1 MNMKTIEEFLS
12 HLANLDIKLWV
23 ETTDKNTLLEE
34 VRLRCNSPKGALT
47 SDIRAQLAERKAEV
61 IQFLQQGTLESNS
74 TDETI
79 TPVPRDRDLP
89 LSFAQARLWFLNQLE
104 DESGNHSIP
113 MSLRLF
119 GSLNIPALEM
129 AVQEI
134 VQRHEALR
142 TNFQLIND
150 TPLQVI
156 SHNINLYIPLIDL
169 QHLSEA
175 QQSQEVEYLANKDF
189 ETSFDLSN
197 DLLLRAT
204 LLRLG
209 EQSHVLLVTTH
220 HIVSDGWS
228 MGIFVR
234 ELSTL
239 YEAFCAGKPSPLP
252 PLPIQYADFAYWQR
266 EWLSG
271 DILQKQLNYWKQQL
285 AGASPLLE
293 LPTDRPRPS
302 IQTERGSFEE
312 FELSQELT
320 TKLKTLSQES
330 GVTLFMTLLA
340 AFVTLLSR
348 YSGQEDIVIG
358 SLIANRNRSAIE
370 SLIGFFVNV
379 LALRTQLQGNPT
391 FVELLERVQKMT
403 LAAYDHQDL
412 PFEKLVEE
420 LHPER
425 SLSHAPLYQVMFV
438 LQNASNQELELP
450 GLTISPFEIGEV
462 MAKDDLLLSMEET
475 DTGLKGGLV
484 YKSDLFD
491 PATIQRMVQHFQNLL
506 ENIVANPQQHIH
518 QLPLLNSTEQNQLLL
533 DWNQTTADYPEEQTF
548 HQLFEAQVARTPEA
562 IAVVFQDQ
570 QLTYQQLNTHANIW
584 ARHLVEQGV
593 QAETIVALICDR
605 NIDFLTA
612 MLAVFKAGGAYLP
625 LNPHHPP
632 ERLHQVLSQ
641 SQVPLVLTSSC
652 WASKVSPIINDLD
665 TPPQLL
671 YLDPLDSL
679 AKESENLPVRCSPDN
694 LAYVIYTSGSTGQPK
709 GAMLEHRGM
718 LNHLYAKI
726 TDLQLSATDVI
737 AQTAAQTFDISIWQ
751 FLSALLV
758 GGRVEIVP
766 SETTADPAEL
776 LPLIQHQQV
785 SILEIVPSLL
795 RMMLQHIDQDGN
807 TKPNLPELRWI
818 LLTGETLPP
827 QLCRQWFQH
836 YPTIPMMNA
845 YGPTECSDDVTHYP
859 IYQAPEEAVLNLPI
873 GRPISNTQ
881 LYILDNHLQP
891 VPIGVAGELYVGGAG
906 VGRGYLNNQAITQQT
921 FIDSKLN
928 SKLYKTGDKA
938 RYLADGNIEFLGRI
952 DYQVKI
958 RGFRI
963 ELGEIEAVLRQNP
976 QLQDAVVNMWEDQPG
991 NQHLVAYVVPNVEI
1005 SITSNQVRDFLKD
1018 KLPDYM
1024 VPSAVVLLEKMP
1036 LTPNGK
1042 IDRRSLPVPDIQSSL
1057 TANFVA
1063 PRNPTQ
1069 EVIAGLWS
1077 EVLNLQQ
1084 IGIHDN
1090 FFELGGH
1097 SLLGTQII
1105 SRLRSLFQID
1115 IPLRRLFE
1123 SPTIA
1128 ELSEF
1133 INTTRHA
1140 DSGLIES
1147 AIEPIERNTDLPL
1160 SFGQT
1165 RLWFLDQLE
1174 GKTANYNIPVALRLI
1189 GFLNLSAM
1197 KMAVQEILLRH
1208 EALRTIFKM
1217 VNDSPVQVVVND
1229 TTANMSVIDLRHLQS
1244 VEQSAEVE
1252 RLASEEIQHPFDLSN
1267 GPLLRVT
1274 LLQLDG
1280 QSHVLLMVTHHIVS
1294 DGWSMGIFVREFSAL
1309 YQAFCEGESLK
1320 LPELPIQYADFA
1332 HWQRKWLS
1340 GSVLQ
1345 TQLDYWKK
1353 QLSGAPPLL
1362 ELPIDHPRPAI
1373 QTFIG
1378 SGVEFQLNQDLT
1390 QKLSALSQQSG
1401 TTLFMTLLAAFV
1413 ILLSRYS
1420 GQEDIVVG
1428 SPIANRNRSETESLI
1443 GFFANTLVL
1452 RTQLDG
1458 NPTFRELLE
1467 RVRET
1472 TLGAYDHQD
1481 LPFEKLVEEL
1491 QPERSLS
1498 YAPLFQAMFML
1509 QNASVE
1515 GLELPGLTIAP
1526 LELESSGTTTD
1537 DLLLSIEETES
1548 GLIGEFTYNSV
1559 LFDASTITRMVGN
1572 FQTLLES
1579 IVANPQQEIASLALL
1594 NPAEQHELLVES
1606 NNTYIEYPLEQCF
1619 PQLFEQQAA
1628 KTPDAIA
1635 VAFENQQLTYH
1646 QLNARANSWARYL
1659 VEQGVGAETIV
1670 GLLCERNIDFLTAIL
1685 AVFKAGGAYL
1695 PLNPNH
1701 PVERIHQVL
1710 EQSQIPFV
1718 LATNQFSPIVS
1729 QALNNL
1735 NGTAAHTTPQLLLLE
1750 ELAKQGRNQENLSVR
1765 CSPDNLAYIIY
1776 TSGSTG
1782 KPKGAMLEHRGMLNH
1797 LYAKVT
1803 DLQLTATDIVA
1814 QTAPQSFD
1822 ISVWQFLAA
1831 LLVGGRVEI
1840 VRNEMLAPEQLLT
1853 LLQNEGISILEIVPS
1868 LLRMMLQHIQVDSKT
1883 IPNLTRLRWLLLTG
1897 ETLPP
1902 QLCSQW
1908 FEYYPNIPM
1917 MNAYGPTECSDDVTH
1932 YPIYQA
1938 PAPEV
1943 LNLPIGRPVSNTKLY
1958 ILDSQ
1963 LQPVPIGVA
1972 GELYVGGVG
1981 VGRGYLHNQQQTE
1994 LAFIANP
2001 FNNSKFKIQN
2011 TLRED
2016 LRSTKLYKTG
2026 DKARFL
2032 GDGNIEFLG
2041 RIDYQVK
2048 IRGFRIELGEIE
2060 AVLSQ
2065 HSEVEEV
2072 VVIAREDKPGNQ
2084 YLVAY
2089 IVASEAINNTG
2100 ILRNLLKEKLPDY
2113 MVPSAIVIL
2122 ENMPLTPNGKVDR
2135 RALPAPDIQLSITNN
2150 FVAPRTPVQEI
2161 IAKVWASILNLKQ
2174 VGIYDN
2180 FFEMGGHS
2188 LLATQVISRIRSLF
2202 EVDLPLRSLFESPTI
2217 AELSESISAMRHAGL
2232 GLQTS
2237 AITPIPRNTDLPLS
2251 FAQTRLWFLDQ
2262 LEENTATYNM
2272 PTTLQLMGSLNVT
2285 ALSLSVQEIVRRHE
2299 ALRTSFKMVNGSPV
2313 QVIASDANIT
2323 IPVIDLQ
2330 HLTEQEQTSSA
2341 GRLATEEAQRPFDL
2355 SNSPLLRVT
2364 LLRLGEESH
2373 ILLLTVHH
2381 IVSDGWSMGIF
2392 IQELSQ
2398 FYQNFCAGQPP
2409 ELPSLP
2415 IQYADFAHW
2424 QRQWLSGEILETQLK
2439 YWKQQLTGAPP
2450 LLELPTDRP
2459 RPSVQVF
2466 QSSSEEFQLNREL
2479 TQKLKT
2485 ISQQSGTTLFM
2496 TLLAAYVTLLSRY
2509 TGQEDIVVGS
2519 PIANRNR
2526 NEIEPLIGFFVNM
2539 LVLRTQLHG
2548 NPTFLELL
2556 ERVREMT
2563 LGAYDHQD
2571 LPFEKLVEELQPE
2584 RSLSYTPL
2592 FQVMFMLEPASVG
2605 ELEMPGLSITS
2616 LGLESFTTTDDL
2628 LLSMEESEDG
2638 LAGGLTY
2645 NSTLFDASTIK
2656 RMVEHFQ
2663 ALLESIVT
2671 NPQQPV
2677 AQLPMLSAAERH
2689 QLLVEWNDTDAEYPL
2704 EQCFPQL
2711 FEQQAAR
2718 TPEAI
2723 AVVFENQQL
2732 TYHELNARANRW
2744 ARYLIEQGVKAETI
2758 VALFCE
2764 RNIDFLTAI
2773 LAVFKAGGAY
2783 LPLNPNHPSER
2794 LQQVLDQS
2802 QAPFVLATS
2811 QLEPVISQTLNSLD
2825 SRPQIFLVEELAKQE
2840 RNSENLPVRC
2850 SPENLAYLIYTSG
2863 STGKPKG
2870 AMLEHRGML
2879 NHLYAKVTDLQLSEA
2894 DVVAQTAPQSFD
2906 ISVWQFL
2913 AVLLVGGRVEI
2924 VPNEMVAPVQLLT
2937 LVETQAISILEIVPS
2952 LLRMM
2957 LQQVEL
2963 LGATQPQMSHLRW
2976 LLLTGE
2982 TLPPQLCR
2990 QWFEYFPNIPMM
3002 NAYGPT
3008 ECSDDVTHYPI
3019 YQPPAEGVLNLP
3031 IGHPVSNTQL
3041 YILDAQLQ
3049 PLPIGVAG
3057 ELYVGGAGVGRG
3069 YLHNPTQT
3077 SAAFV
3082 QNPFTE
3088 GSRLYK
3094 TGDKARFLPDGNIE
3108 FLGRI
3113 DYQVKIRGFRIELG
3127 EIEAVLSQHPEVEE
3141 AVVIAREDQPGNQHL
3156 VAYVIANG
3164 AMSGV
3169 NVLRNFLKDK
3179 LPDYMVPSAIVILE
3193 KMPLTPNGKIDR
3205 RALPA
3210 PDIQLSLTNSF
3221 APPRDNLELQLTQI
3235 WEEVLNIHPIGIRD
3249 NFFELGGHSLLA
3261 ISLIA
3266 KIQSAFGKNLSL
3278 AAFFQGATI
3287 ESLANILRSYTV
3299 SPSWSTLVTIQSG
3312 GSKQPFFCVHPG
3324 VGTVLAYVDLAH
3336 HLGSEQPFYGLE
3348 SLGLE
3353 EEQKPYGQVEEM
3365 AAHYIEA
3372 MQSVQPQGPY
3382 QLGGWSFGGL
3392 VAFEMAQQLHA
3403 QGQQVS
3409 LLALLDTSAVMDSEE
3424 SQEQDEQEYNSFT
3437 EFMEELLRG
3446 DVSDD
3451 SPALGISPNLDEA
3464 QAQRLIKLFKS
3475 HLQAANSY
3483 QPQPYQGKVNL
3494 FLAEEGLALES
3505 EEATLGWGNL
3515 AQGGVDIHWIPG
3527 YHDTI
3532 VSKPNV
3538 EILAQKLRLCLDN
3551 QKANNGEK
3559 QNG

>member
-1 MNMKTIEEFLS
+1 MKTIEEFLS
-12 HLANLDIKLWV
+12 NLANLDIKLWV
-23 ETTDKNTLLEE
+23 ENVGENTLLEE

-47 SDIRAQLAERKAEV
+47 PDIRAELAERKAEV
-61 IQFLQQGTLESNS
+61 INFLTLVTLKS
-74 TDETI
+74 TYLDETI
-79 TPVPRDRDLP
+79 TPVPRNRDLP

-104 DESGNHSIP
+104 GESGNHSIP

-129 AVQEI
+129 AVIEI

-142 TNFQLIND
+142 TNFRLVND
-150 TPLQVI
+150 SPVQVI
-156 SHNINLYIPLIDL
+156 NSYNKISIPLIDL
-169 QHLSEA
+169 QHLSENE
-175 QQSQEVEYLANKDF
+175 QSTEVEYLANKDF
-189 ETSFDLSN
+189 ESPFDLSN
-197 DLLLRAT
+197 GSLLRAT

-209 EQSHVLLVTTH
+209 EQSHVLLLTTH

-228 MGIFVR
+228 MGVFVR
-234 ELSTL
+234 ELSVL

-271 DILQKQLNYWKQQL
+271 DVLIKQLNYWKQQL
-285 AGASPLLE
+285 AGVPPLLE

-302 IQTERGSFEE
+302 VQTERGSFEE

-320 TKLKTLSQES
+320 NKLKALSQES

-340 AFVTLLSR
+340 GFVTLLSR
-348 YSGQEDIVIG
+348 YSGQEDIVVG

-379 LALRTQLQGNPT
+379 LALRTELQGNPT
-391 FVELLERVQKMT
+391 FLELLERVQKMT

-420 LHPER
+420 LQPER

-450 GLTISPFEIGEV
+450 GLTISPFEIGDV

-491 PATIQRMVQHFQNLL
+491 AATIQRMVAHFQNLL
-506 ENIVANPQQHIH
+506 DSIVANPQQQIH
-518 QLPLLNSTEQNQLLL
+518 QLPLLNPTEQNQLLL
-533 DWNQTTADYPEEQTF
+533 DWNQTTADYPLEQSF
-548 HQLFEAQVARTPEA
+548 PQLFEAQVARTPDA
-562 IAVVFQDQ
+562 VAVVFEDQ
-570 QLTYQQLNTHANIW
+570 QLTYQQLNTRANIW

-605 NIDFLTA
+605 NLDFLTA

-632 ERLHQVLSQ
+632 EHLHHVLSQ

-652 WASKVSPIINDLD
+652 WASKVSPVVNDLD

-679 AKESENLPVRCSPDN
+679 TKESENLPVRCNPDN

-709 GAMLEHRGM
+709 GAVLEHRGM
-718 LNHLYAKI
+718 LNHLYAKV
-726 TDLQLSATDVI
+726 TDLQLSANDVV

-758 GGRVEIVP
+758 GGRVEIVR

-776 LPLIQHQQV
+776 ISLIQRQQV

-795 RMMLQHIDQDGN
+795 RMMLQHIEQDGN

-827 QLCRQWFQH
+827 QLCRQWFEY

-859 IYQAPEEAVLNLPI
+859 IYQPPEEAVLNLPI

-881 LYILDNHLQP
+881 LYILDTYLQP
-891 VPIGVAGELYVGGAG
+891 VPIGVAGELYVGGSG
-906 VGRGYLNNQAITQQT
+906 VGRGYLHNEQQT
-921 FIDSKLN
+921 ELAFIANPFNN

-938 RYLADGNIEFLGRI
+938 RYLPDGNIEFLGRI

-976 QLQDAVVNMWEDQPG
+976 QLQDAVVILSEDQPG
-991 NQHLVAYVVPNVEI
+991 NQHLVAYVVPNVEV

-1024 VPSAVVLLEKMP
+1024 VPSVVMLLEKMP

-1042 IDRRSLPVPDIQSSL
+1042 IDRRSLPTPDIQSSL
-1057 TANFVA
+1057 TANFVS

-1069 EVIAGLWS
+1069 EVIAGLWA

-1084 IGIHDN
+1084 IGIYDN

-1097 SLLGTQII
+1097 SLLATQII
-1105 SRLRSLFQID
+1105 SRLRSLFKID
-1115 IPLRRLFE
+1115 IPLRCLFE

-1133 INTTRHA
+1133 INATRHA
-1140 DSGLIES
+1140 GLGLIES
-1147 AIEPIERNTDLPL
+1147 TIEPIERNTDLPL

-1189 GFLNLSAM
+1189 GSLNLVAM
-1197 KMAVQEILLRH
+1197 KMAVQEILARH
-1208 EALRTIFKM
+1208 EALRTTFKM
-1217 VNDSPVQVVVND
+1217 VNGSPVQVIVND
-1229 TTANMSVIDLRHLQS
+1229 TTANMSVIDLQYLPS

-1252 RLASEEIQHPFDLSN
+1252 RLATEEIQHPFDLSN

-1274 LLQLDG
+1274 LLQLDE

-1309 YQAFCEGESLK
+1309 YQAFCEEESLK

-1332 HWQRKWLS
+1332 NWQRQWLS

-1353 QLSGAPPLL
+1353 QLAGAPPLL
-1362 ELPIDHPRPAI
+1362 ELPLDRPRPSI

-1390 QKLSALSQQSG
+1390 QKLSTLSQQSG
-1401 TTLFMTLLAAFV
+1401 TTLFMTLLSAFA

-1452 RTQLDG
+1452 RTQLIG

-1515 GLELPGLTIAP
+1515 GGLELPGLTIAP

-1548 GLIGEFTYNSV
+1548 GLAGEFAYNSV
-1559 LFDASTITRMVGN
+1559 LFDATTITRMAGH

-1579 IVANPQQEIASLALL
+1579 IVANPQQPIASLLLL
-1594 NPAEQHELLVES
+1594 NTTEQHKLLVES
-1606 NNTYIEYPLEQCF
+1606 NNTYANYPLEQCF
-1619 PQLFEQQAA
+1619 PQLFEQQVVR
-1628 KTPDAIA
+1628 TPDAIA
-1635 VAFENQQLTYH
+1635 VAFENQQLTYR
-1646 QLNARANSWARYL
+1646 QLNARANGWAKYL
-1659 VEQGVGAETIV
+1659 IEQGVGAETIIA
-1670 GLLCERNIDFLTAIL
+1670 LLCERNIDFLTAIL
-1685 AVFKAGGAYL
+1685 AIFKAGGAYL

-1710 EQSQIPFV
+1710 EQSQAHKV
-1718 LATNQFSPIVS
+1718 LATSQLSLIIS
-1729 QALNNL
+1729 QALNSQF
-1735 NGTAAHTTPQLLLLE
+1735 GTAPQLLLLE
-1750 ELAKQGRNQENLSVR
+1750 QLPSSELADQDDKDENFPVR

-1803 DLQLTATDIVA
+1803 DLQLTATDVVA

-1840 VRNEMLAPEQLLT
+1840 VRNEMVAPEQLLT
-1853 LLQNEGISILEIVPS
+1853 LLQNAGISILEIVPS
-1868 LLRMMLQHIQVDSKT
+1868 LLRMMLQHIQVSNQT
-1883 IPNLTRLRWLLLTG
+1883 IPNLFGLRWLLLTG

-1902 QLCSQW
+1902 QLCGQW

-1932 YPIYQA
+1932 YPIYQP
-1938 PAPEV
+1938 PAPQV
-1943 LNLPIGRPVSNTKLY
+1943 LNLPIGRPISNTQLY

-1963 LQPVPIGVA
+1963 LQPVPTGVA

-1981 VGRGYLHNQQQTE
+1981 VGRGYLHNPTQTSA
-1994 LAFIANP
+1994 AFVENP
-2001 FNNSKFKIQN
+2001 FSEGS
-2011 TLRED
+2011 R
-2016 LRSTKLYKTG
+2016 LYKTG

-2032 GDGNIEFLG
+2032 ADGNIEFLG

-2065 HSEVEEV
+2065 HPQVQEV
-2072 VVIAREDKPGNQ
+2072 VVIAREDQPGNQ
-2084 YLVAY
+2084 HIVAY
-2089 IVASEAINNTG
+2089 VVTNEEMSG
-2100 ILRNLLKEKLPDY
+2100 VSVLRNFLKEKLPDY

-2122 ENMPLTPNGKVDR
+2122 EKMPLTPNGKVDR
-2135 RALPAPDIQLSITNN
+2135 RALPAPDIQLSLTAN

-2161 IAKVWASILNLKQ
+2161 LTKVWAEILNLKQ

-2232 GLQTS
+2232 GLQAS

-2251 FAQTRLWFLDQ
+2251 FAQARLWFLDQ
-2262 LEENTATYNM
+2262 FEDNTATYNM
-2272 PTTLQLMGSLNVT
+2272 PMTLQLMGSLNVT
-2285 ALSLSVQEIVRRHE
+2285 ALEMAVQEIVRRHE

-2313 QVIASDANIT
+2313 QLIASDANIT
-2323 IPVIDLQ
+2323 ISMIDLQ
-2330 HLTEQEQTSSA
+2330 HLTPVEQPSEA
-2341 GRLATEEAQRPFDL
+2341 GRLATKEAQRPFDL
-2355 SNSPLLRVT
+2355 SNGPLLRVN

-2373 ILLLTVHH
+2373 VLLLTVHH

-2392 IQELSQ
+2392 IQELSE
-2398 FYQNFCAGQPP
+2398 FYQTFCAGQPP
-2409 ELPSLP
+2409 QLPELP

-2424 QRQWLSGEILETQLK
+2424 QREWLSGEILETQLN

-2450 LLELPTDRP
+2450 LLELPIDRP
-2459 RPSVQVF
+2459 RPSVQIF
-2466 QSSSEEFQLNREL
+2466 QSSSEEFQLDREL

-2592 FQVMFMLEPASVG
+2592 FQVMFMLEPASV
-2605 ELEMPGLSITS
+2605 EEMEMPGLSITS

-2671 NPQQPV
+2671 DPRQPV
-2677 AQLPMLSAAERH
+2677 AQLAMLSAAERH
-2689 QLLVEWNDTDAEYPL
+2689 QLLVEWNDSDTEYPL

-2744 ARYLIEQGVKAETI
+2744 ARYLLEKGVGAETI

-2794 LQQVLDQS
+2794 IQQVLDQS
-2802 QAPFVLATS
+2802 QAHVVLATS
-2811 QLEPVISQTLNSLD
+2811 QLEPIVSQALSNLD
-2825 SRPQIFLVEELAKQE
+2825 CTPQILLIQELANGE
-2840 RNSENLPVRC
+2840 CNSENLPVQC

-2924 VPNEMVAPVQLLT
+2924 VPNEMVAPAQLLT

-2957 LQQVEL
+2957 LQHVEL

-2982 TLPPQLCR
+2982 TLAPQLCR
-2990 QWFEYFPNIPMM
+2990 QWFEYFPTIPMM

-3031 IGHPVSNTQL
+3031 IGRPVSNTQL

-3057 ELYVGGAGVGRG
+3057 ELYVGGVGVGRG

-3077 SAAFV
+3077 SAVFV
-3082 QNPFTE
+3082 ENPFAE
-3088 GSRLYK
+3088 GGRLYK

-3127 EIEAVLSQHPEVEE
+3127 EIEAVLSQHPQVQET
-3141 AVVIAREDQPGNQHL
+3141 VVIAREDQPGKQYL
-3156 VAYVIANG
+3156 VAYVIANEV
-3164 AMSGV
+3164 MSGV
-3169 NVLRNFLKDK
+3169 NVLRNFLKEK

-3210 PDIQLSLTNSF
+3210 PGKEYLNQLSLNASF

-3249 NFFELGGHSLLA
+3249 NFFDLGGHSLLA

-3266 KIQSAFGKNLSL
+3266 KIQSSFGKNLSL

-3287 ESLANILRSYTV
+3287 ESLANILRSSTV
-3299 SPSWSTLVTIQSG
+3299 PPSWSTLVTIQSG
-3312 GSKQPFFCVHPG
+3312 SSSKQPFFCIHPG
-3324 VGTVLAYVDLAH
+3324 AGTVLAYVDLAH

-3353 EEQKPYGQVEEM
+3353 DEQKPYGRVEEI

-3372 MQSVQPQGPY
+3372 MQTVQPQGPY
-3382 QLGGWSFGGL
+3382 RLGGWSFGGL

-3424 SQEQDEQEYNSFT
+3424 SQEQDEQEYNAFL
-3437 EFMEELLRG
+3437 EELL
-3446 DVSDD
+3446 VSDN
-3451 SPALGISPNLDEA
+3451 SSILGLPPELDKA
-3464 QAQRLIKLFKS
+3464 QTQRLVNIFKS
-3475 HLQAANSY
+3475 HILAGNSY
-3483 QPQPYQGKVNL
+3483 QTQPYQGKVTL
-3494 FLAEEGLALES
+3494 FLAEEGLAVES
-3505 EEATLGWGNL
+3505 EEATLGWKNL
-3515 AQGGVDIHWIPG
+3515 ASEGVDIHWIPG
-3527 YHDTI
+3527 DHLTL

-3551 QKANNGEK
+3551 HSCE
-3559 QNG
+3559 

>member
-1 MNMKTIEEFLS
+1 MKTIEEFLS
-12 HLANLDIKLWV
+12 NLANLDIKLWV
-23 ETTDKNTLLEE
+23 ESGSENTLLEE

-47 SDIRAQLAERKAEV
+47 PQLRAELAERKAEV
-61 IQFLQQGTLESNS
+61 INFLTLVTLKS
-74 TDETI
+74 TSEDETI
-79 TPVPRDRDLP
+79 TPVQRNRDLP

-104 DESGNHSIP
+104 GESGNHSIP

-142 TNFQLIND
+142 TNFRLVND
-150 TPLQVI
+150 SPVQVI
-156 SHNINLYIPLIDL
+156 NSYNKISIPLIDL
-169 QHLSEA
+169 QHLSENE
-175 QQSQEVEYLANKDF
+175 QSTEVEYLANKDF
-189 ETSFDLSN
+189 ESPFDLKN
-197 DLLLRAT
+197 GLLLRAT

-209 EQSHVLLVTTH
+209 EQLHVLLVTTH

-228 MGIFVR
+228 MGVFVR
-234 ELSTL
+234 ELSVL

-271 DILQKQLNYWKQQL
+271 DVLQKQLNYWKQQL
-285 AGASPLLE
+285 AGVPPLLE

-302 IQTERGSFEE
+302 VQTERGSFEE

-320 TKLKTLSQES
+320 TKLKALSHES

-391 FVELLERVQKMT
+391 FLELLERVQKMT

-420 LHPER
+420 LQPER

-491 PATIQRMVQHFQNLL
+491 PATIQRMVAHFQNLL

-518 QLPLLNSTEQNQLLL
+518 QLPLLNTTEQNQLLL
-533 DWNQTTADYPEEQTF
+533 DWNQTTADFPLEQTF
-548 HQLFEAQVARTPEA
+548 HQLFEAQVARTPDA
-562 IAVVFQDQ
+562 VAVVFENQ
-570 QLTYQQLNTHANIW
+570 QLTYQQLNTRANIW

-593 QAETIVALICDR
+593 EAEKIVALICDR
-605 NIDFLTA
+605 NLDFLTA

-641 SQVPLVLTSSC
+641 SQVPLVLASSC
-652 WASKVSPIINDLD
+652 WASKVSPVVSDLD

-679 AKESENLPVRCSPDN
+679 AKESENLAVRCSPDN

-795 RMMLQHIDQDGN
+795 RMMLQHIEQDGN
-807 TKPNLPELRWI
+807 TKTNLPELRWI

-859 IYQAPEEAVLNLPI
+859 IYQPPEEAVLNLPI
-873 GRPISNTQ
+873 GRPISNTH

-906 VGRGYLNNQAITQQT
+906 VGRGYLNNPELTQQT
-921 FIDSKLN
+921 FIEN
-928 SKLYKTGDKA
+928 SFTPSGRLYKTGDKA
-938 RYLADGNIEFLGRI
+938 RYLPNGNIEFLGRI

-958 RGFRI
+958 RGFRV
-963 ELGEIEAVLRQNP
+963 ELGEIEAVLNKHP
-976 QLQDAVVNMWEDQPG
+976 QLQNAAVTVWEEQPG
-991 NQHLVAYVVPNVEI
+991 NQHLVAYVVTNEEH
-1005 SITSNQVRDFLKD
+1005 SITNNQVRDFLKE

-1024 VPSAVVLLEKMP
+1024 VPSVVVLLEKMP

-1042 IDRRSLPVPDIQSSL
+1042 IDRRSLPVPDIQSSYR
-1057 TANFVA
+1057 ANFVA

-1147 AIEPIERNTDLPL
+1147 AIEPIKRNTDLPL

-1165 RLWFLDQLE
+1165 RLWFLDQLS
-1174 GKTANYNIPVALRLI
+1174 GKTGNYNIPVALRLI
-1189 GFLNLSAM
+1189 GSLNNLAM
-1197 KMAVQEILLRH
+1197 KMALQEILARH
-1208 EALRTIFKM
+1208 EALRTTFKM
-1217 VNDSPVQVVVND
+1217 VNGSPVQLIAND
-1229 TTANMSVIDLRHLQS
+1229 TTPDISVIDLQNLPEIQ
-1244 VEQSAEVE
+1244 QSAEVE
-1252 RLASEEIQHPFDLSN
+1252 RLATEAIQHPFDLSN

-1274 LLQLDG
+1274 LLQLDE

-1332 HWQRKWLS
+1332 HWQRQWLS

-1345 TQLDYWKK
+1345 TQLEYWKK

-1362 ELPIDHPRPAI
+1362 ELPLDRPRPSI

-1452 RTQLDG
+1452 RTQLNG
-1458 NPTFRELLE
+1458 NPTWSELLE

-1509 QNASVE
+1509 QNASVS

-1548 GLIGEFTYNSV
+1548 GLLGEFTYNSV

-1579 IVANPQQEIASLALL
+1579 IVANPQEQIASLDLL
-1594 NPAEQHELLVES
+1594 NAVERHELLVES
-1606 NNTYIEYPLEQCF
+1606 NNTHTEYPLEQCF
-1619 PQLFEQQAA
+1619 PQLFEQQVA

-1729 QALNNL
+1729 QAFNNL
-1735 NGTAAHTTPQLLLLE
+1735 NGIAAHTTPQLTPKLLLLE
-1750 ELAKQGRNQENLSVR
+1750 ELAKQDHNEENLPVR
-1765 CSPDNLAYIIY
+1765 SSPENLAYIIY

-1822 ISVWQFLAA
+1822 ISVWQFLAI

-1840 VRNEMLAPEQLLT
+1840 VRNEMVAPAQLLT
-1853 LLQNEGISILEIVPS
+1853 LLETKQISILEIVPS
-1868 LLRMMLQHIQVDSKT
+1868 LLRMMLQHIQVDSKS
-1883 IPNLTRLRWLLLTG
+1883 IPNLPGLRWLLLTG

-1943 LNLPIGRPVSNTKLY
+1943 LNLPIGRPVSNTQLY

-1981 VGRGYLHNQQQTE
+1981 VGRGYLHNQQQTD

-2001 FNNSKFKIQN
+2001 FDNSKHK
-2011 TLRED
+2011 
-2016 LRSTKLYKTG
+2016 SKLYKTG
-2026 DKARFL
+2026 DKAR
-2032 GDGNIEFLG
+2032 
-2041 RIDYQVK
+2041 
-2048 IRGFRIELGEIE
+2048 
-2060 AVLSQ
+2060 
-2065 HSEVEEV
+2065 
-2072 VVIAREDKPGNQ
+2072 
-2084 YLVAY
+2084 YL
-2089 IVASEAINNTG
+2089 T
-2100 ILRNLLKEKLPDY
+2100 
-2113 MVPSAIVIL
+2113 
-2122 ENMPLTPNGKVDR
+2122 
-2135 RALPAPDIQLSITNN
+2135 
-2150 FVAPRTPVQEI
+2150 
-2161 IAKVWASILNLKQ
+2161 
-2174 VGIYDN
+2174 
-2180 FFEMGGHS
+2180 
-2188 LLATQVISRIRSLF
+2188 
-2202 EVDLPLRSLFESPTI
+2202 
-2217 AELSESISAMRHAGL
+2217 
-2232 GLQTS
+2232 
-2237 AITPIPRNTDLPLS
+2237 
-2251 FAQTRLWFLDQ
+2251 
-2262 LEENTATYNM
+2262 
-2272 PTTLQLMGSLNVT
+2272 
-2285 ALSLSVQEIVRRHE
+2285 
-2299 ALRTSFKMVNGSPV
+2299 
-2313 QVIASDANIT
+2313 
-2323 IPVIDLQ
+2323 
-2330 HLTEQEQTSSA
+2330 
-2341 GRLATEEAQRPFDL
+2341 
-2355 SNSPLLRVT
+2355 
-2364 LLRLGEESH
+2364 
-2373 ILLLTVHH
+2373 
-2381 IVSDGWSMGIF
+2381 
-2392 IQELSQ
+2392 
-2398 FYQNFCAGQPP
+2398 
-2409 ELPSLP
+2409 
-2415 IQYADFAHW
+2415 
-2424 QRQWLSGEILETQLK
+2424 
-2439 YWKQQLTGAPP
+2439 
-2450 LLELPTDRP
+2450 
-2459 RPSVQVF
+2459 
-2466 QSSSEEFQLNREL
+2466 
-2479 TQKLKT
+2479 
-2485 ISQQSGTTLFM
+2485 
-2496 TLLAAYVTLLSRY
+2496 
-2509 TGQEDIVVGS
+2509 
-2519 PIANRNR
+2519 
-2526 NEIEPLIGFFVNM
+2526 
-2539 LVLRTQLHG
+2539 
-2548 NPTFLELL
+2548 
-2556 ERVREMT
+2556 
-2563 LGAYDHQD
+2563 
-2571 LPFEKLVEELQPE
+2571 
-2584 RSLSYTPL
+2584 
-2592 FQVMFMLEPASVG
+2592 
-2605 ELEMPGLSITS
+2605 
-2616 LGLESFTTTDDL
+2616 
-2628 LLSMEESEDG
+2628 
-2638 LAGGLTY
+2638 
-2645 NSTLFDASTIK
+2645 
-2656 RMVEHFQ
+2656 
-2663 ALLESIVT
+2663 
-2671 NPQQPV
+2671 
-2677 AQLPMLSAAERH
+2677 
-2689 QLLVEWNDTDAEYPL
+2689 
-2704 EQCFPQL
+2704 
-2711 FEQQAAR
+2711 
-2718 TPEAI
+2718 
-2723 AVVFENQQL
+2723 
-2732 TYHELNARANRW
+2732 
-2744 ARYLIEQGVKAETI
+2744 
-2758 VALFCE
+2758 
-2764 RNIDFLTAI
+2764 
-2773 LAVFKAGGAY
+2773 
-2783 LPLNPNHPSER
+2783 
-2794 LQQVLDQS
+2794 
-2802 QAPFVLATS
+2802 
-2811 QLEPVISQTLNSLD
+2811 
-2825 SRPQIFLVEELAKQE
+2825 
-2840 RNSENLPVRC
+2840 
-2850 SPENLAYLIYTSG
+2850 
-2863 STGKPKG
+2863 
-2870 AMLEHRGML
+2870 
-2879 NHLYAKVTDLQLSEA
+2879 
-2894 DVVAQTAPQSFD
+2894 
-2906 ISVWQFL
+2906 
-2913 AVLLVGGRVEI
+2913 
-2924 VPNEMVAPVQLLT
+2924 
-2937 LVETQAISILEIVPS
+2937 
-2952 LLRMM
+2952 
-2957 LQQVEL
+2957 
-2963 LGATQPQMSHLRW
+2963 
-2976 LLLTGE
+2976 
-2982 TLPPQLCR
+2982 
-2990 QWFEYFPNIPMM
+2990 
-3002 NAYGPT
+3002 
-3008 ECSDDVTHYPI
+3008 
-3019 YQPPAEGVLNLP
+3019 
-3031 IGHPVSNTQL
+3031 
-3041 YILDAQLQ
+3041 
-3049 PLPIGVAG
+3049 
-3057 ELYVGGAGVGRG
+3057 
-3069 YLHNPTQT
+3069 
-3077 SAAFV
+3077 
-3082 QNPFTE
+3082 
-3088 GSRLYK
+3088 
-3094 TGDKARFLPDGNIE
+3094 DGNIE

-3141 AVVIAREDQPGNQHL
+3141 AVVIVREDQPGNLHL
-3156 VAYVIANG
+3156 VAYVVQTRIVRESSITN
-3164 AMSGV
+3164 
-3169 NVLRNFLKDK
+3169 NELRNFLKEK
-3179 LPDYMVPSAIVILE
+3179 LPDYMIPSAVVILE
-3193 KMPLTPNGKIDR
+3193 KMPLTPNGKVDR
-3205 RALPA
+3205 KALPT
-3210 PDIQLSLTNSF
+3210 PDIQLSLNNSF
-3221 APPRDNLELQLTQI
+3221 VPPRDTLELQLTQI
-3235 WEEVLNIHPIGIRD
+3235 WEEVLHINSVGIRD
-3249 NFFELGGHSLLA
+3249 NFFDLGGHSLLA

-3266 KIQSAFGKNLSL
+3266 RIQQQFGKNLSL

-3287 ESLANILRSYTV
+3287 ESLANILRQETV
-3299 SPSWSTLVTIQSG
+3299 SPSWSTLIKLQAGS
-3312 GSKQPFFCVHPG
+3312 SKQPFFCVHPG
-3324 VGTVLAYVDLAH
+3324 VGTVLAYVDLAN
-3336 HLGSEQPFYGLE
+3336 HLGPEQPFYGLE
-3348 SLGLE
+3348 SLGLD
-3353 EEQKPYGQVEEM
+3353 EEQKSHNRVEEM

-3372 MQSVQPQGPY
+3372 MQAVQPQGPY
-3382 QLGGWSFGGL
+3382 FLGGWSFGGL
-3392 VAFEMAQQLHA
+3392 VAFEMAQQLQA
-3403 QGQQVS
+3403 KGEEVS
-3409 LLALLDTSAVMDSEE
+3409 LLALMDTSALTDEE
-3424 SQEQDEQEYNSFT
+3424 SQEEDDDFSWDG
-3437 EFMEELLRG
+3437 LLAFWK
-3446 DVSDD
+3446 DLLVKDD
-3451 SPALGISPNLDEA
+3451 SPILGISPDLDET
-3464 QAQRLIKLFKS
+3464 QIERLVQLFKS
-3475 HLQAANSY
+3475 HILAANSY
-3483 QPQPYQGKVNL
+3483 SPQPYDGRVTL
-3494 FLAEEGLALES
+3494 FLS
-3505 EEATLGWGNL
+3505 ENGEAADSEDLTLGWERL
-3515 AQGGVDIHWIPG
+3515 ANKGVDIHWIPG
-3527 YHDTI
+3527 DHYNM
-3532 VSKPNV
+3532 VNKPNV
-3538 EILAQKLRLCLDN
+3538 GILASKLRACLEES
-3551 QKANNGEK
+3551 QANDLGTSK
-3559 QNG
+3559 K